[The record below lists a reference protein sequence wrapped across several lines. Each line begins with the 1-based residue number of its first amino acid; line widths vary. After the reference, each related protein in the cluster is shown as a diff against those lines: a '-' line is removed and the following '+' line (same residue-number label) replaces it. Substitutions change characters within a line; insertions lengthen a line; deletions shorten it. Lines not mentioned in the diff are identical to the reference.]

1 MIDNIT
7 IRIENFT
14 GKFDNCVKSKK
25 EKIALM
31 KLALMKITLF
41 LTIQISLPTIYIQ
54 NCRNHSKEK
63 SPMFSEKLVNI
74 GLHRIF
80 KN

>member
-31 KLALMKITLF
+31 KLALMKITLLMYMKF
-41 LTIQISLPTIYIQ
+41 IILIILIFVIIPKNARKLNVLLQKNVL
-54 NCRNHSKEK
+54 NH
-63 SPMFSEKLVNI
+63 
-74 GLHRIF
+74 
-80 KN
+80 